1 MKLTVFTA
9 LAASAAALNIPKR
22 DAQTLYTIELA
33 PGQTQQVTQEEK
45 WALRAQGKNFID
57 ITNHPTLN
65 VASTNEQAANV
76 TFPSSITHQEA
87 VKTLLSHLSTS
98 NLEANLKPFTEFQN
112 RFYNSTYGAQSSAW
126 LLSTV
131 QDIISESG
139 AAGAS
144 AAAFAHDWAQTSVIA
159 TIPGNSRKIIVLGAH
174 QDSIN
179 QQGND
184 VVEDR
189 APGADDD
196 GSGSITIL
204 EAMRVLLSDPDI
216 AAGKAPNTVE
226 FHWYSAEEEGLLGS
240 QDIFEKYKEE
250 QKDVKAMLQQ
260 DMTGYVEGTLNA
272 GKPEQ
277 VGVIT
282 DYVDTGLVEFIKK
295 VVTEYCDIPYVET
308 ECGYA
313 CSDHASSSKAG
324 YPSSFVF
331 ESEFGDH
338 SPFIHTARDTLD
350 TVSYEHMLQH
360 AKLTVGFAYELAY
373 ASDL

>member
-1 MKLTVFTA
+1 M
-9 LAASAAALNIPKR
+9 
-22 DAQTLYTIELA
+22 
-33 PGQTQQVTQEEK
+33 
-45 WALRAQGKNFID
+45 
-57 ITNHPTLN
+57 
-65 VASTNEQAANV
+65 
-76 TFPSSITHQEA
+76 
-87 VKTLLSHLSTS
+87 
-98 NLEANLKPFTEFQN
+98 
-112 RFYNSTYGAQSSAW
+112 
-126 LLSTV
+126 
-131 QDIISESG
+131 
-139 AAGAS
+139 
-144 AAAFAHDWAQTSVIA
+144 IA

-295 VVTEYCDIPYVET
+295 VVTEVRLFL
-308 ECGYA
+308 
-313 CSDHASSSKAG
+313 ASLSNS
-324 YPSSFVF
+324 
-331 ESEFGDH
+331 
-338 SPFIHTARDTLD
+338 
-350 TVSYEHMLQH
+350 
-360 AKLTVGFAYELAY
+360 
-373 ASDL
+373 